1 MIHHQMFAVRVSLHQ
16 QAYATTGDEITTET
30 AAKNDTVTNDPN
42 QAIDELAELLAQS
55 NPAAARQRALTL
67 LALHPKVAELWRLSA
82 IAALQLGDYDV
93 ADAALESAL
102 QLAPNLIEAWCNR
115 ASLQAMRGDTAAA
128 ETTLQHALLLAPGH
142 VAALNNRGR
151 LRHARGDHAGAVQD
165 FSAALR
171 SQPDY
176 ANGWLNL
183 AAAQQAWQDF
193 IAAENS
199 ARRALV
205 LVPNWPD
212 AWFVLGTALA
222 KQQRG
227 SDAIVAYRTT
237 LAHAPRHAQAAYN
250 LALELEESGDWHA
263 AARAC
268 ERALDAAPDAY
279 PALAELVF
287 LKRRLCEWNGLDAL
301 SARLLAA
308 VDRGEEG
315 ITPFSFL
322 AEAATTAQQ
331 LKCAQRFAQTQQAV
345 AAPLAARLHFPSA
358 RETAPA
364 TEKLRVGFFSAGFGE
379 HPTALLIFELIERLR
394 DSSIHTIAF
403 ATTRDDGGSSR
414 HRLHAGF
421 HEFHDLGGST
431 LEQTARAVDAAKPDI
446 LIDLDGYCSGSMPAL
461 FALKIAPIQINW
473 LAYPGTLGAAYYD
486 YLIADHFVVPAGQ
499 RVFYSEAI
507 ARLPRCFQ
515 PNDSTRVIAAP
526 LTRRD
531 YGLPEFGIVFA
542 SFNNSYKFALRTFT
556 RWMKILADVPGSALW
571 LLASPPGTST
581 DNNLRRAAQAA
592 GIDPRRLVFAPKI
605 AHAQHLARYAHA
617 DLFLDSNPYNAHTTA
632 SDALWAGCPVLT
644 QPGDTFAARVAGSL
658 NHHLAMQELNAES
671 DQAYVDLAIALGRD
685 PERLCELRE
694 RLAAAKNTSGLFDMR
709 GYAHDF
715 ERLLIAMSIRHQRGE
730 TATDLQLS

>member
-1 MIHHQMFAVRVSLHQ
+1 MSVALLIAVFIAGLGVAIAKGILTKEIQGRIERRIKRSVEATIASLPETL
-16 QAYATTGDEITTET
+16 QAEYAEEWRAELAVAMAMPLT
-30 AAKNDTVTNDPN
+30 AAAFACGLRATAAV
-42 QAIDELAELLAQS
+42 LASQPTPRLGPDWEFEVWLS
-55 NPAAARQRALTL
+55 PAGLR
-67 LALHPKVAELWRLSA
+67 V
-82 IAALQLGDYDV
+82 
-93 ADAALESAL
+93 
-102 QLAPNLIEAWCNR
+102 
-115 ASLQAMRGDTAAA
+115 RGDTAAA

-205 LVPNWPD
+205 LAPNWPD
-212 AWFVLGTALA
+212 AWFVLG
-222 KQQRG
+222 
-227 SDAIVAYRTT
+227 VAYRTT

-322 AEAATTAQQ
+322 AEAATPAQQ

-345 AAPLAARLHFPSA
+345 AAPLAARLHFLSA

-414 HRLHAGF
+414 HRLLAGF

-515 PNDSTRVIAAP
+515 PNDSTRMIAAP

-542 SFNNSYKFALRTFT
+542 SFNNSYKFTLRTFT
-556 RWMKILADVPGSALW
+556 RWMKILATVPGSVLW

-671 DQAYVDLAIALGRD
+671 DQAYVG
-685 PERLCELRE
+685 
-694 RLAAAKNTSGLFDMR
+694 LAAAKNTSGLFDMR